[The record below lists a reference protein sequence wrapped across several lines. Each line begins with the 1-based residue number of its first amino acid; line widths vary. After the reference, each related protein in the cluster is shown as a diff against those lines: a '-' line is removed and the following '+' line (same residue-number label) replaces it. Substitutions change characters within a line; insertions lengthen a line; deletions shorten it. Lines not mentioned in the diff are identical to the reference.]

1 MLVLKTTAQLHFSL
15 STTEQIVSS
24 VANRITEFV
33 IERQQIYTKPRQKHG
48 ICFHSLNK
56 TRLASVRDKPFQRT
70 ALLEAKL
77 FRKLVAEGMEQVTS
91 SEQLVEI
98 SLRHTVGN
106 LSQGIASGTSPLVCT
121 RIFHRHSSRG
131 DHIFGPYD
139 WSHELNWFHVWD
151 QSQRPTVLQI
161 GQFSS
166 V

>member
-56 TRLASVRDKPFQRT
+56 TRLASLRDKPFQRT

-91 SEQLVEI
+91 LQVNSQQRFHCGTQQGTCRRELLRGPVPQCVPVFFIDILVE
-98 SLRHTVGN
+98 
-106 LSQGIASGTSPLVCT
+106 GTIYLVPT
-121 RIFHRHSSRG
+121 T
-131 DHIFGPYD
+131 GPT
-139 WSHELNWFHVWD
+139 N
-151 QSQRPTVLQI
+151 
-161 GQFSS
+161 
-166 V
+166 